1 MPIRPLIA
9 AALFA
14 ASTAPALA
22 NDARPLPSD
31 AYEQPRH
38 SVVERAGAIELRR
51 YEPMLLAEV
60 QVQGER
66 SAAIREGFKLLA
78 GYIFGGNS
86 GQQSIAMT
94 SPVTQSSRAGE
105 QIAMTSPVTQSAN
118 DRGWVVAF
126 MMPSR
131 YTLDTL
137 PKPKSERV
145 QFRVAPAEYRAAVRF
160 SGFSTESNLLSHRTQ
175 LLDWVQA
182 RGLELRGEPVAAFY
196 DDPFTL
202 PWNRRNEWW
211 VSVAA
216 PVGSVS
222 PTPPAVGSDPRAADP
237 ARPAPGATTPSP

>member
-1 MPIRPLIA
+1 MALRPLLA
-9 AALFA
+9 AALLGA
-14 ASTAPALA
+14 ALTPAMA
-22 NDARPLPSD
+22 NDAKALPSD

-38 SVVERAGAIELRR
+38 SVVEREGAIELRR

-60 QVQGER
+60 SVQGER

-78 GYIFGGNS
+78 GYIFGGNQ
-86 GQQSIAMT
+86 GQQSISMT
-94 SPVTQSSRAGE
+94 SPVTQSSKGE
-105 QIAMTSPVTQSAN
+105 QIAMTSPVTQAASE
-118 DRGWVVAF
+118 RGWVVAF

-145 QFRVAPAEYRAAVRF
+145 QFRVAPAEYRVAVRF
-160 SGFSTESNLLSHRTQ
+160 SGFSTESNLGSHRAQ
-175 LLDWVQA
+175 LMDWVQK

-211 VSVAA
+211 VSVAE
-216 PVGSVS
+216 PVKPGS
-222 PTPPAVGSDPRAADP
+222 AA
-237 ARPAPGATTPSP
+237 R

>member
-1 MPIRPLIA
+1 MPARPLMA
-9 AALFA
+9 AVLLSA
-14 ASTAPALA
+14 APAFA
-22 NDARPLPSD
+22 NDAKPLPSD

-66 SAAIREGFKLLA
+66 EKAIREGFKLLA
-78 GYIFGGNS
+78 GYIFGGNA
-86 GQQSIAMT
+86 GQQSISMT

-105 QIAMTSPVTQSAN
+105 QIAMTSPVTQSATE
-118 DRGWVVAF
+118 RGWVVAF

-131 YTLDTL
+131 YSLDTL
-137 PKPKSERV
+137 PKPKNERV
-145 QFRVAPAEYRAAVRF
+145 QFRVAPAEYRAAIRF
-160 SGFSTESNLLSHRTQ
+160 KGFSTEANLASHRTQ

-182 RGLELRGEPVAAFY
+182 RGLELRSEPVAAFY

-211 VSVAA
+211 VSVAPPA
-216 PVGSVS
+216 GSVS
-222 PTPPAVGSDPRAADP
+222 QAPQAAGSSLRADDLAP
-237 ARPAPGATTPSP
+237 PAPGGATPSP